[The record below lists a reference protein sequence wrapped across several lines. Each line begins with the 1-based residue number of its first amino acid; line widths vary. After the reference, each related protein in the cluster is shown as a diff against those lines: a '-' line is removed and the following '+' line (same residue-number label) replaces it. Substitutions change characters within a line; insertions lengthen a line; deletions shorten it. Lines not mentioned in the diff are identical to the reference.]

1 MLKNL
6 INSLKPYEREILAAA
21 ALARDLAKMECK
33 QSESA
38 SLKGADKFQSSAA
51 SVNLKDTENSG
62 GSTNFNDTEN
72 SSGGTGAV
80 RVTQTAQTQE
90 QKNAPM
96 IEIYGEDAAEF
107 IAFFFGALIAGFAP
121 VLLREPKFSGEFHLG
136 GDVKIP
142 NFAAAQNPNQCGPN
156 DLENISLH
164 GTEKSALKISSK
176 NAPQNHA
183 PCEQEAVSLHLLRAD
198 QKFYIKTSGSTGEA
212 KNIEKSLRDMVLEA
226 EFLVERFGLC
236 ASDRFLSGVSHQN
249 MFGLTFSIFVP
260 LLCGS
265 RTQKGGLNYPEI
277 ILAADLAGAVL
288 ISSPTVLGALC
299 EHADAANIAPLG
311 TIFSA
316 GAPLSPAIRDN
327 LRALSSA
334 RIVDI
339 YGSSETGVIAC
350 NEGAGLKKF
359 APVSVQIHT
368 DIDSCGATK
377 RNEVLPA
384 TADLEASSCGENSM
398 AEPKTHCADGQNT
411 DGQDANRSGEQASKF
426 NADVSDKT
434 SAGQKNSS
442 APSSATKHDDKF
454 AQEGELCDKFGAKQP
469 ADNFSQTGEFTIS
482 SPWCER
488 FESRDFGYV
497 RADEITLLG
506 RGDRTVK
513 INENRVSLDLL
524 EAKLRS
530 HEFIGEC
537 RIDLHPQRDRA
548 VALIKL
554 SERGEQAFRAG
565 GKKGVTDELKAFLK
579 PEFGAILRYF
589 KIASKLPFN
598 EQGKLSK
605 KDFLSALQRYEVP
618 VFDRSAEN
626 EFRAKVRASDFY
638 FDGHFARFAL
648 VPAFMQLR
656 FVLICAKAL
665 GYELDGTQKIE
676 NLKFK
681 NFIRPGDEI
690 LIKITEASGKLR
702 FEISNDK
709 VCASGR
715 ICL

>member
-6 INSLKPYEREILAAA
+6 INSLKPYECEILAAA
-21 ALARDLAKMECK
+21 ALARDLAKTGCK
-33 QSESA
+33 QSEAA
-38 SLKGADKFQSSAA
+38 SLKGANKPQSSAA
-51 SVNLKDTENSG
+51 NVNLKDAENSNR
-62 GSTNFNDTEN
+62 SANFNDAEN
-72 SSGGTGAV
+72 SIGGENTA
-80 RVTQTAQTQE
+80 RALQAAQTQE

-142 NFAAAQNPNQCGPN
+142 NLAAAQNLDEFYSH
-156 DLENISLH
+156 DLENISPH
-164 GTEKSALKISSK
+164 DTEKSAPKISSK

-277 ILAADLAGAVL
+277 ILAADLTGAVL

-316 GAPLSPAIRDN
+316 GAPLSPAIRDR
-327 LRALSSA
+327 LAALSNT

-359 APVSVQIHT
+359 APVSVQIRT
-368 DIDSCGATK
+368 DIDSCGTTK
-377 RNEVLPA
+377 REGKPF
-384 TADLEASSCGENSM
+384 DLVASSCGENSI
-398 AEPKTHCADGQNT
+398 AESKKRCVDGQNT
-411 DGQDANRSGEQASKF
+411 DGQNTNRLGEQASKF
-426 NADVSDKT
+426 NADASDKT
-434 SAGQKNSS
+434 AADQKNSS
-442 APSSATKHDDKF
+442 APSSVTKHDDKF
-454 AQEGELCDKFGAKQP
+454 TQESALCDKFTTKQP

-497 RADEITLLG
+497 CADEITLLG

-618 VFDRSAEN
+618 LFERSAEN
-626 EFRAKVRASDFY
+626 EFRAKVHASDFY
-638 FDGHFARFAL
+638 FDGHFARFPL

-690 LIKITEASGKLR
+690 SIKITEASGKLR

>member
-6 INSLKPYEREILAAA
+6 INSLKPYECEILAAV
-21 ALARDLAKMECK
+21 ALAHDLAKTGCK
-33 QSESA
+33 QSEA
-38 SLKGADKFQSSAA
+38 ANLKGADKLKNSAA
-51 SVNLKDTENSG
+51 SANLKDA
-62 GSTNFNDTEN
+62 EN
-72 SSGGTGAV
+72 SSGGADTA
-80 RVTQTAQTQE
+80 RILPLAQTQE

-142 NFAAAQNPNQCGPN
+142 NLAAAQNLDKFSPN
-156 DLENISLH
+156 DLESISPH
-164 GTEKSALKISSK
+164 DTEKSAPKISSK

-277 ILAADLAGAVL
+277 ILAVDLAGAVL

-316 GAPLSPAIRDN
+316 GAPLSSAIRDR
-327 LRALSSA
+327 LRALSNA

-359 APVSVQIHT
+359 APVSVQIRA
-368 DIDSCGATK
+368 DIDSCGAAK
-377 RNEVLPA
+377 REDKPF
-384 TADLEASSCGENSM
+384 DLAASSCDKNST
-398 AEPKTHCADGQNT
+398 AEPKTRCADGQNT
-411 DGQDANRSGEQASKF
+411 DGQDTSRLGEQASKF
-426 NADVSDKT
+426 NADASDKT
-434 SAGQKNSS
+434 ADDHKNSS
-442 APSSATKHDDKF
+442 APSTATKHDDKF
-454 AQEGELCDKFGAKQP
+454 TQDSELCDKFTTKQP
-469 ADNFSQTGEFTIS
+469 ADKSSQTGEFTIS

-497 RADEITLLG
+497 RADEIVLLG

-618 VFDRSAEN
+618 VFERSAEN
-626 EFRAKVRASDFY
+626 EFCAKVRASDFY
-638 FDGHFARFAL
+638 FDGHFARFPL

-681 NFIRPGDEI
+681 NFIHPGDEI
-690 LIKITEASGKLR
+690 SIKITEASGKLR

>member
-21 ALARDLAKMECK
+21 ALARDLAETRRK
-33 QSESA
+33 QDEA
-38 SLKGADKFQSSAA
+38 ANLKGADKSQSSAA
-51 SVNLKDTENSG
+51 SANLKGAENS
-62 GSTNFNDTEN
+62 SRSANFNDAEN
-72 SSGGTGAV
+72 SIGGADTA
-80 RVTQTAQTQE
+80 RILQLAQTQE
-90 QKNAPM
+90 QKRAPM

-121 VLLREPKFSGEFHLG
+121 VLLREPKFSGEFYLG

-142 NFAAAQNPNQCGPN
+142 NLATAQNLDELCFH

-164 GTEKSALKISSK
+164 DTEKSSPKISSK

-183 PCEQEAVSLHLLRAD
+183 PCEKEDISLHLLRAD

-212 KNIEKSLRDMVLEA
+212 KNIEKSLRDMVLEV

-299 EHADAANIAPLG
+299 EHADAANIAPLS

-359 APVSVQIHT
+359 APVSVQIRT
-368 DIDSCGATK
+368 DIDNCGAAK
-377 RNEVLPA
+377 CENKPFNLA
-384 TADLEASSCGENSM
+384 AGSCGENF
-398 AEPKTHCADGQNT
+398 AAKPKTSRV
-411 DGQDANRSGEQASKF
+411 DGQDINCSGELASKF

-434 SAGQKNSS
+434 ATDTENSS
-442 APSSATKHDDKF
+442 TPSSATKYDDKF
-454 AQEGELCDKFGAKQP
+454 TQTEELCDKFRAKRP
-469 ADNFSQTGEFTIS
+469 ADKFLQMGEFTIS
-482 SPWCER
+482 SPWCES

-565 GKKGVTDELKAFLK
+565 GKKGAMDELKTFLK

-589 KIASKLPFN
+589 KITSKLPFN

-605 KDFLSALQRYEVP
+605 KDFLSALQRYEMP
-618 VFDRSAEN
+618 VFERSAEN

-638 FDGHFARFAL
+638 FDGHFARFPL

-681 NFIRPGDEI
+681 NFIRPGDKI
-690 LIKITEASGKLR
+690 SIKITEASGKLR

>member
-21 ALARDLAKMECK
+21 ALARDLAKTGCK
-33 QSESA
+33 QSEA
-38 SLKGADKFQSSAA
+38 ANLKGADKLQSSAA
-51 SVNLKDTENSG
+51 NVNLKDAENSNR
-62 GSTNFNDTEN
+62 SANLNDAEN
-72 SSGGTGAV
+72 SSGGTDTAHAMQT
-80 RVTQTAQTQE
+80 TQAQE
-90 QKNAPM
+90 QKSASM

-107 IAFFFGALIAGFAP
+107 IAFFFGAMIAGFAP
-121 VLLREPKFSGEFHLG
+121 VLLREPKFSGKFHLG

-142 NFAAAQNPNQCGPN
+142 NLAAAQNSDKFSPH
-156 DLENISLH
+156 DLENISSRDT
-164 GTEKSALKISSK
+164 GKSTPKISSK
-176 NAPQNHA
+176 NAPQNHV

-299 EHADAANIAPLG
+299 EHADAANIVSLG

-316 GAPLSPAIRDN
+316 GAPLSPAIRDR
-327 LRALSSA
+327 LRALSNA

-359 APVSVQIHT
+359 APVSVQIRT
-368 DIDSCGATK
+368 DIDSGVAK
-377 RNEVLPA
+377 REDKPFDH
-384 TADLEASSCGENSM
+384 TDLKANSCGENSM
-398 AEPKTHCADGQNT
+398 AESKKRCVDGQNT
-411 DGQDANRSGEQASKF
+411 DGQDTSRSGEQASKF
-426 NADVSDKT
+426 NADASDET
-434 SAGQKNSS
+434 AASQKNSS
-442 APSSATKHDDKF
+442 APIAATKHNDKF
-454 AQEGELCDKFGAKQP
+454 AQTDGLCDKFRAKQS
-469 ADNFSQTGEFTIS
+469 ADKFSQTGEFTIS

-618 VFDRSAEN
+618 LFERSAEN

-656 FVLICAKAL
+656 FVMICAKAL

-676 NLKFK
+676 NLKFT
-681 NFIRPGDEI
+681 NFIRPGNEI

>member
-21 ALARDLAKMECK
+21 ALARDLAKTGCK
-33 QSESA
+33 QGEAA
-38 SLKGADKFQSSAA
+38 SLKGSDKLQSSAA
-51 SVNLKDTENSG
+51 NVNLKDAENSNR
-62 GSTNFNDTEN
+62 SANFNSAKN
-72 SSGGTGAV
+72 SSGGADTAHAP
-80 RVTQTAQTQE
+80 QAAQTQE
-90 QKNAPM
+90 QKRAPM

-107 IAFFFGALIAGFAP
+107 IAFFFGTLIAGFAP

-142 NFAAAQNPNQCGPN
+142 NLAAAQNLDEFSPH
-156 DLENISLH
+156 DLEKISPH
-164 GTEKSALKISSK
+164 GTEKSAPKISSK
-176 NAPQNHA
+176 NAPQNHT
-183 PCEQEAVSLHLLRAD
+183 PCEKEAISLHLLRAD
-198 QKFYIKTSGSTGEA
+198 QNFYIKTSGSTGEA

-226 EFLVERFGLC
+226 EFLVERFGLR

-299 EHADAANIAPLG
+299 EHADAANIASLN

-327 LRALSSA
+327 LRALSNA

-359 APVSVQIHT
+359 APVSVQIRT
-368 DIDSCGATK
+368 DIDSSATK
-377 RNEVLPA
+377 REDKPFDPA
-384 TADLEASSCGENSM
+384 ASSCSENSA
-398 AEPKTHCADGQNT
+398 AESKKRCADRQNA
-411 DGQDANRSGEQASKF
+411 DGQDANRSGEQTSKF

-434 SAGQKNSS
+434 ADDQENSS
-442 APSSATKHDDKF
+442 TPNSATKHDDKF
-454 AQEGELCDKFGAKQP
+454 TQESGLCDKFTTKQP
-469 ADNFSQTGEFTIS
+469 ACKSSQTGEFTIS

-530 HEFIGEC
+530 HDFIGEC

-554 SERGEQAFRAG
+554 SDRGEQAFRAD
-565 GKKGVTDELKAFLK
+565 GKKGVTDELKTFLK

-618 VFDRSAEN
+618 VFEQSAEN

-638 FDGHFARFAL
+638 FDGHFARFPL

-690 LIKITEASGKLR
+690 SIKITEASGKLR

>member
-6 INSLKPYEREILAAA
+6 INSLKPYDREILAAA
-21 ALARDLAKMECK
+21 TIARDLAKTGCK
-33 QSESA
+33 QSKAA
-38 SLKGADKFQSSAA
+38 SLQGADNSSRSA
-51 SVNLKDTENSG
+51 
-62 GSTNFNDTEN
+62 NFNEAEN
-72 SSGGTGAV
+72 SSGGTDTAHAA
-80 RVTQTAQTQE
+80 QTTQTQE
-90 QKNAPM
+90 QKSTPM

-107 IAFFFGALIAGFAP
+107 IAFFFGAMIAGFAP

-142 NFAAAQNPNQCGPN
+142 NLAAAQNLDKFDPH
-156 DLENISLH
+156 DLENISSRD
-164 GTEKSALKISSK
+164 TEKSAPKISSK
-176 NAPQNHA
+176 NVPQNHA
-183 PCEQEAVSLHLLRAD
+183 PREQEPVSLHLLRAD

-277 ILAADLAGAVL
+277 ILAADLASAVL

-299 EHADAANIAPLG
+299 EHADAANIAPLS

-359 APVSVQIHT
+359 APVSVQIRA
-368 DIDSCGATK
+368 DIDSGG
-377 RNEVLPA
+377 PA
-384 TADLEASSCGENSM
+384 KCESKPFDPEASSCGENSTVK
-398 AEPKTHCADGQNT
+398 PKTSRADE
-411 DGQDANRSGEQASKF
+411 QDIIRLGEQASKF
-426 NADVSDKT
+426 NADVSDET
-434 SAGQKNSS
+434 AAGQKNSP
-442 APSSATKHDDKF
+442 ALSSATKHDDKF
-454 AQEGELCDKFGAKQP
+454 AQSDGLCDKFRAKRP
-469 ADNFSQTGEFTIS
+469 ADQFSQTGEFTIS

-497 RADEITLLG
+497 CADEITLLG

-554 SERGEQAFRAG
+554 SERGEHAFRAG

-618 VFDRSAEN
+618 VFERSAEN

-665 GYELDGTQKIE
+665 GYELDGMQKIE
-676 NLKFK
+676 NLKFT

-690 LIKITEASGKLR
+690 SIKITEASGKLR

>member
-6 INSLKPYEREILAAA
+6 INSLKPYECEILAAA
-21 ALARDLAKMECK
+21 ALARDLAKTRCK
-33 QSESA
+33 QSEAA
-38 SLKGADKFQSSAA
+38 SLKGAGKPQSSAA
-51 SVNLKDTENSG
+51 SVNLKG
-62 GSTNFNDTEN
+62 AEN
-72 SSGGTGAV
+72 SSRSANLNDAENPSGSTDAAYAL
-80 RVTQTAQTQE
+80 QTAQTQE

-107 IAFFFGALIAGFAP
+107 IAFFFGAMIAGFAP

-136 GDVKIP
+136 GDVKIS
-142 NFAAAQNPNQCGPN
+142 NLAAARNLDEFCSH
-156 DLENISLH
+156 DLENISSRD
-164 GTEKSALKISSK
+164 TVKSAPKISSK

-183 PCEQEAVSLHLLRAD
+183 PCEQEAISLHLLRAD

-265 RTQKGGLNYPEI
+265 RTQKGGLNCPEI

-299 EHADAANIAPLG
+299 EHADAANIAPLS

-316 GAPLSPAIRDN
+316 GAPLSPAIRDR
-327 LRALSSA
+327 LAALSSA

-359 APVSVQIHT
+359 APVSVQIRA
-368 DIDSCGATK
+368 DIDSGSAAKCENK
-377 RNEVLPA
+377 PFDPA
-384 TADLEASSCGENSM
+384 ASSCGQNST
-398 AEPKTHCADGQNT
+398 AKPKTSRV
-411 DGQDANRSGEQASKF
+411 DGQDTNRLGKQASKF

-434 SAGQKNSS
+434 ATDTENSS

-454 AQEGELCDKFGAKQP
+454 AQTEGLCDKFGAKQLS
-469 ADNFSQTGEFTIS
+469 DKFSQTGEFTIS

-618 VFDRSAEN
+618 VFEQSAEN

-638 FDGHFARFAL
+638 FDGHFAKFAL

-665 GYELDGTQKIE
+665 GYELDGMQKIE

-690 LIKITEASGKLR
+690 SIKITEASGKLR

>member
-6 INSLKPYEREILAAA
+6 INSLQPYEREILAAA
-21 ALARDLAKMECK
+21 ALTRNLAETRCE
-33 QSESA
+33 QSEA
-38 SLKGADKFQSSAA
+38 ANLKGADKLQSSAA
-51 SVNLKDTENSG
+51 SVNLKDA
-62 GSTNFNDTEN
+62 EN
-72 SSGGTGAV
+72 SSGDAGAA
-80 RVTQTAQTQE
+80 RALQAAQTQE
-90 QKNAPM
+90 QKHMPM

-142 NFAAAQNPNQCGPN
+142 NLAAAQNLDKFGPH
-156 DLENISLH
+156 DLENISPP
-164 GTEKSALKISSK
+164 GTEKSAPKISSK

-183 PCEQEAVSLHLLRAD
+183 PCEQEAVVSLHLLRAD

-212 KNIEKSLRDMVLEA
+212 KNIEKSLHDMVLEA
-226 EFLVERFGLC
+226 EFLVERFSLR

-265 RTQKGGLNYPEI
+265 RTQRGGLNYPEI

-327 LRALSSA
+327 LRALSNA

-359 APVSVQIHT
+359 APVSVQIRA
-368 DIDSCGATK
+368 DIDSGATK
-377 RNEVLPA
+377 RNGILPA
-384 TADLEASSCGENSM
+384 TADPAASSCGENSM
-398 AEPKTHCADGQNT
+398 AESKTSCAGEQNA

-434 SAGQKNSS
+434 AASQKNSS

-454 AQEGELCDKFGAKQP
+454 TQAEGLCDKFTTKQP
-469 ADNFSQTGEFTIS
+469 SDKFSQTGEFTIS

-537 RIDLHPQRDRA
+537 RIDLHPQRNRA

-618 VFDRSAEN
+618 VFELSAEN

-690 LIKITEASGKLR
+690 SIKITEASGKLR

>member
-6 INSLKPYEREILAAA
+6 INSLKPYECEILAAA
-21 ALARDLAKMECK
+21 AFAHDLAKTGCK
-33 QSESA
+33 QSEAA
-38 SLKGADKFQSSAA
+38 SLKGANKPQSSAA
-51 SVNLKDTENSG
+51 NVNLKG
-62 GSTNFNDTEN
+62 AEN
-72 SSGGTGAV
+72 SSRSANSNGAKNFSGGADTA
-80 RVTQTAQTQE
+80 RAMQAAQTQE

-107 IAFFFGALIAGFAP
+107 IAFFFGAMIAGFAP
-121 VLLREPKFSGEFHLG
+121 VLLREPKFSSEFHLG

-142 NFAAAQNPNQCGPN
+142 NLAATRNLDEFSHH
-156 DLENISLH
+156 DLENISSRD
-164 GTEKSALKISSK
+164 TEKSALKISSK

-183 PCEQEAVSLHLLRAD
+183 PCEQEAISLHLLRAD

-226 EFLVERFGLC
+226 EFLVERFGLR

-316 GAPLSPAIRDN
+316 GAPLSSAIRDR
-327 LRALSSA
+327 LAALSNA

-359 APVSVQIHT
+359 APVSVQIRA
-368 DIDSCGATK
+368 DIDSGSAAKCENK
-377 RNEVLPA
+377 PF
-384 TADLEASSCGENSM
+384 DLVASSCGGNS
-398 AEPKTHCADGQNT
+398 AAKPKTRCA

-426 NADVSDKT
+426 NTDVSDKT
-434 SAGQKNSS
+434 ATGHKNSS
-442 APSSATKHDDKF
+442 TPNSATKHDDKF
-454 AQEGELCDKFGAKQP
+454 AQTEGLCDKFGAKQLS
-469 ADNFSQTGEFTIS
+469 DNFSQTGEFTIS

-497 RADEITLLG
+497 CADEITLLG

-618 VFDRSAEN
+618 LFERSAEN

-665 GYELDGTQKIE
+665 GYELDGMQKIE

-690 LIKITEASGKLR
+690 SIKITEASGKLR

>member
-21 ALARDLAKMECK
+21 ALARDLAKTECK
-33 QSESA
+33 QSETV
-38 SLKGADKFQSSAA
+38 SLKGADKSQSSAA
-51 SVNLKDTENSG
+51 SVNLKSAENS
-62 GSTNFNDTEN
+62 SKSANLNDAEN
-72 SSGGTGAV
+72 SSGGTDATHA
-80 RVTQTAQTQE
+80 TQTAQTQE

-107 IAFFFGALIAGFAP
+107 IAFFFGAMIAGFVP

-142 NFAAAQNPNQCGPN
+142 NLAAAQNLEKFSPN
-156 DLENISLH
+156 DLESISPRDT
-164 GTEKSALKISSK
+164 GKSAPKISSK

-260 LLCGS
+260 LICGS

-350 NEGAGLKKF
+350 NEGARLKKF
-359 APVSVQIHT
+359 APVSVQIRT

-377 RNEVLPA
+377 RENKPFDPA
-384 TADLEASSCGENSM
+384 ASSCGKNSI
-398 AEPKTHCADGQNT
+398 AESKKRCVDGQNT
-411 DGQDANRSGEQASKF
+411 DGQDTNRSGELASKF
-426 NADVSDKT
+426 NADAGDKT
-434 SAGQKNSS
+434 ATDTENSS

-469 ADNFSQTGEFTIS
+469 ADKFSQTGEFTIS

-618 VFDRSAEN
+618 VFEQSAEN
-626 EFRAKVRASDFY
+626 EFCAKVRASDFY
-638 FDGHFARFAL
+638 FDGHFARFPL

>member
-21 ALARDLAKMECK
+21 ALARDLAKTGCK
-33 QSESA
+33 QSEA
-38 SLKGADKFQSSAA
+38 ANLKGADKLQSSAA
-51 SVNLKDTENSG
+51 NVNLKYAENSG
-62 GSTNFNDTEN
+62 GG
-72 SSGGTGAV
+72 SGAA
-80 RVTQTAQTQE
+80 RALQAAQE
-90 QKNAPM
+90 QKRAPM

-121 VLLREPKFSGEFHLG
+121 VLLREPKFSGKFHLG
-136 GDVKIP
+136 GDVKIS
-142 NFAAAQNPNQCGPN
+142 NLAAAQNLDKFSPH
-156 DLENISLH
+156 DLEKISSRD
-164 GTEKSALKISSK
+164 TEKSALKISSK

-183 PCEQEAVSLHLLRAD
+183 PCEKEAISLHLLRAD

-226 EFLVERFGLC
+226 EFLVERFGLR

-299 EHADAANIAPLG
+299 EHADAANIAPLS

-316 GAPLSPAIRDN
+316 GAPLSPAIRDR
-327 LRALSSA
+327 LAALSSA

-350 NEGAGLKKF
+350 NECTGRKKF
-359 APVSVQIHT
+359 APVSVQIRT
-368 DIDSCGATK
+368 DIDSNGAEK
-377 RNEVLPA
+377 REGKPF
-384 TADLEASSCGENSM
+384 DLAASSCGENFATKS
-398 AEPKTHCADGQNT
+398 KTNRVGEQNADGQDT
-411 DGQDANRSGEQASKF
+411 NRSDEQVSKF
-426 NADVSDKT
+426 NADAVDKT
-434 SAGQKNSS
+434 ATDTENSS
-442 APSSATKHDDKF
+442 VPSSATKHDDKF
-454 AQEGELCDKFGAKQP
+454 TQESALCDKFTTKQP

-497 RADEITLLG
+497 CADEITLLG

-554 SERGEQAFRAG
+554 SECGEQAFRAG

-589 KIASKLPFN
+589 KITSKLPFN

-618 VFDRSAEN
+618 VFERSAEN

-665 GYELDGTQKIE
+665 GYELDGMQKIE

-690 LIKITEASGKLR
+690 SIKITEASGKLR

>member
-6 INSLKPYEREILAAA
+6 INSLKPYEHEIIAAA
-21 ALARDLAKMECK
+21 ALARDLVKTGCK
-33 QSESA
+33 QNESA

-51 SVNLKDTENSG
+51 SVNLKGAENS
-62 GSTNFNDTEN
+62 SRSANFNDAEN
-72 SSGGTGAV
+72 SSGGSDTAHA
-80 RVTQTAQTQE
+80 TQTAQTQE
-90 QKNAPM
+90 QKRAPM

-107 IAFFFGALIAGFAP
+107 IAFFFGALIADFAP

-136 GDVKIP
+136 GDVKIS
-142 NFAAAQNPNQCGPN
+142 NLATAQNLDEFCSH
-156 DLENISLH
+156 DLENISSRN
-164 GTEKSALKISSK
+164 TVKSSPKISSK

-183 PCEQEAVSLHLLRAD
+183 PCEQEAVSLYLLRAD

-288 ISSPTVLGALC
+288 ISSPTVLGVLC
-299 EHADAANIAPLG
+299 EHADAANIAPLS

-316 GAPLSPAIRDN
+316 GAPLSPAIRDR
-327 LRALSSA
+327 LRALSNA
-334 RIVDI
+334 RIIDI

-359 APVSVQIHT
+359 APVSVQIRT
-368 DIDSCGATK
+368 DIDSGSAEK
-377 RNEVLPA
+377 RESKPFNPA
-384 TADLEASSCGENSM
+384 AGSCGENF
-398 AEPKTHCADGQNT
+398 AAKPKTSRMDGQNT
-411 DGQDANRSGEQASKF
+411 DGQDTNCSGERASKF

-434 SAGQKNSS
+434 AAGQENSS
-442 APSSATKHDDKF
+442 EPSSATKHDDKF
-454 AQEGELCDKFGAKQP
+454 AQVEGLCDKFRAKQP

-537 RIDLHPQRDRA
+537 RIDLHSQRNRA

-554 SERGEQAFRAG
+554 SKRGEQAFRTG
-565 GKKGVTDELKAFLK
+565 GKKGVTDELKAFLR

-605 KDFLSALQRYEVP
+605 KEFLSALQRYEVP
-618 VFDRSAEN
+618 VFKRNAEN

-648 VPAFMQLR
+648 MPAFMQLR

-690 LIKITEASGKLR
+690 SIKITEASGKLR

>member
-21 ALARDLAKMECK
+21 ALARDLAETRCK
-33 QSESA
+33 QSEA
-38 SLKGADKFQSSAA
+38 ANLKGADKLQSSAA
-51 SVNLKDTENSG
+51 NVNLKDAENSG
-62 GSTNFNDTEN
+62 GSTNFNDAEN
-72 SSGGTGAV
+72 SSGGSDAAHAP
-80 RVTQTAQTQE
+80 QTAQMQE

-142 NFAAAQNPNQCGPN
+142 NLAAAQSPNERSPN
-156 DLENISLH
+156 DLENISPH
-164 GTEKSALKISSK
+164 DTGKSALKISSK

-226 EFLVERFGLC
+226 EFLVERFSLC

-316 GAPLSPAIRDN
+316 GAPLSPAIRDR
-327 LRALSSA
+327 LAALSNA

-359 APVSVQIHT
+359 APVSVQIRT
-368 DIDSCGATK
+368 DIDSGATK
-377 RNEVLPA
+377 RNGILPA
-384 TADLEASSCGENSM
+384 TADLKASSCGENSA
-398 AEPKTHCADGQNT
+398 AEPKTRCAGEQNADGQDT
-411 DGQDANRSGEQASKF
+411 SLASKQASKF
-426 NADVSDKT
+426 NADISDKT
-434 SAGQKNSS
+434 ATDTENSS
-442 APSSATKHDDKF
+442 APNSATKHDDKF
-454 AQEGELCDKFGAKQP
+454 TRESGLCDKFRAKRP
-469 ADNFSQTGEFTIS
+469 ACKFSQTGEFTIS

-554 SERGEQAFRAG
+554 SECGEQAFRAG

-618 VFDRSAEN
+618 LFEQSAEN

-638 FDGHFARFAL
+638 FDGHFARFPL

-665 GYELDGTQKIE
+665 GYELDGMQKIE

-690 LIKITEASGKLR
+690 SIKITEASGKLR

>member
-6 INSLKPYEREILAAA
+6 INSLKPYEREIFATA
-21 ALARDLAKMECK
+21 ALARDLAETRRK
-33 QSESA
+33 QDEA
-38 SLKGADKFQSSAA
+38 ANLKGA
-51 SVNLKDTENSG
+51 ENSNR
-62 GSTNFNDTEN
+62 SANFNDAEN
-72 SSGGTGAV
+72 SSGGSDAA
-80 RVTQTAQTQE
+80 RALQAAQTQE
-90 QKNAPM
+90 QKRASM

-121 VLLREPKFSGEFHLG
+121 VLLREPKFSGKFHLG

-142 NFAAAQNPNQCGPN
+142 NLAAVQSPNERSPH
-156 DLENISLH
+156 DLEKISLH
-164 GTEKSALKISSK
+164 DTEKSVPKISSK

-183 PCEQEAVSLHLLRAD
+183 PCEQEAISLHLLRAD

-212 KNIEKSLRDMVLEA
+212 KNIEKSLRDIVLEA

-299 EHADAANIAPLG
+299 EHADAANIAPLS

-316 GAPLSPAIRDN
+316 GAPLSPVIRDR
-327 LRALSSA
+327 LAALSSA

-359 APVSVQIHT
+359 APVSVQIRT
-368 DIDSCGATK
+368 DIDSCGTTK
-377 RNEVLPA
+377 REGEPF
-384 TADLEASSCGENSM
+384 DLAASSCGENST
-398 AEPKTHCADGQNT
+398 AEPKTRCAGEQNADGQDT
-411 DGQDANRSGEQASKF
+411 NRSGKQASKF
-426 NADVSDKT
+426 NAGPNDETAAS
-434 SAGQKNSS
+434 QENSP
-442 APSSATKHDDKF
+442 APIAAIKHDDKF
-454 AQEGELCDKFGAKQP
+454 TQTEELYNKFTAKRP
-469 ADNFSQTGEFTIS
+469 ADKFSQTGEFTIS

-618 VFDRSAEN
+618 VFERSAEN

-638 FDGHFARFAL
+638 FDGHFARFPL

-690 LIKITEASGKLR
+690 SIKITEASGKLR

>member
-6 INSLKPYEREILAAA
+6 INSLKPYEREIFATA
-21 ALARDLAKMECK
+21 ALARDLAETRRK
-33 QSESA
+33 QDEA
-38 SLKGADKFQSSAA
+38 ANLKGA
-51 SVNLKDTENSG
+51 ENSNR
-62 GSTNFNDTEN
+62 SANFNDAEN
-72 SSGGTGAV
+72 SSGGSDAA
-80 RVTQTAQTQE
+80 RALQAAQTQE
-90 QKNAPM
+90 QKRASM

-121 VLLREPKFSGEFHLG
+121 VLLREPKFSGKFHLG

-142 NFAAAQNPNQCGPN
+142 NLAAVQSPNERSPH
-156 DLENISLH
+156 DLEKISLH
-164 GTEKSALKISSK
+164 DTEKSVPKISSK

-183 PCEQEAVSLHLLRAD
+183 PCEQEAISLHLLRAD

-299 EHADAANIAPLG
+299 EHADAANIAPLS

-316 GAPLSPAIRDN
+316 GAPLSPVIRDR
-327 LRALSSA
+327 LAALSSA

-359 APVSVQIHT
+359 APVSVQIRT
-368 DIDSCGATK
+368 DIDSCGTTK
-377 RNEVLPA
+377 REGEPF
-384 TADLEASSCGENSM
+384 DLAASSCGENST
-398 AEPKTHCADGQNT
+398 AEPKTRCAGEQNADGQDT
-411 DGQDANRSGEQASKF
+411 NRSGKQASKF
-426 NADVSDKT
+426 NAGPNDETAAS
-434 SAGQKNSS
+434 QENSP
-442 APSSATKHDDKF
+442 APIAAIKHDDKF
-454 AQEGELCDKFGAKQP
+454 TQTEELYNKFTAKRP
-469 ADNFSQTGEFTIS
+469 ADKFSQTGEFTIS

-618 VFDRSAEN
+618 VFERSAEN

-638 FDGHFARFAL
+638 FDGHFARFPL

-690 LIKITEASGKLR
+690 SIKITEASGKLR

>member
-6 INSLKPYEREILAAA
+6 INSLKPYEREIFAAA
-21 ALARDLAKMECK
+21 ALARDLAKMGCK
-33 QSESA
+33 QSETA
-38 SLKGADKFQSSAA
+38 SLKGAGKPQSGAA
-51 SVNLKDTENSG
+51 SVNLKGTENS
-62 GSTNFNDTEN
+62 SRSANLNDAEN
-72 SSGGTGAV
+72 SSGGTDATHA
-80 RVTQTAQTQE
+80 TQTAQTQE

-107 IAFFFGALIAGFAP
+107 IAFFFGAMIAGFAP

-136 GDVKIP
+136 GDVKIS
-142 NFAAAQNPNQCGPN
+142 NLAAAQNLDKFSLH
-156 DLENISLH
+156 DLESISSH
-164 GTEKSALKISSK
+164 DTGKSAPKISSK
-176 NAPQNHA
+176 HAPQNHA
-183 PCEQEAVSLHLLRAD
+183 PCEQETVSLHLLRAD

-226 EFLVERFGLC
+226 GFLIERFGLC

-249 MFGLTFSIFVP
+249 MFGFTFSIFVP

-265 RTQKGGLNYPEI
+265 HTQKGGLNYPEI

-299 EHADAANIAPLG
+299 EHADAANIAPLS

-316 GAPLSPAIRDN
+316 GTPLSPAIRDR
-327 LRALSSA
+327 LAALSSA

-359 APVSVQIHT
+359 APVSVQIRT
-368 DIDSCGATK
+368 DIDSNCAEK
-377 RNEVLPA
+377 RESKLFDPA
-384 TADLEASSCGENSM
+384 ASSCGENFVAKS
-398 AEPKTHCADGQNT
+398 KTSRV
-411 DGQDANRSGEQASKF
+411 DGQDTNCLGERASKF
-426 NADVSDKT
+426 NADASDKT
-434 SAGQKNSS
+434 AAGQKNSS
-442 APSSATKHDDKF
+442 ALIAATKYDDKF
-454 AQEGELCDKFGAKQP
+454 A
-469 ADNFSQTGEFTIS
+469 QTGEFTIS

-554 SERGEQAFRAG
+554 SERGEQAFRAI

-618 VFDRSAEN
+618 VFEQSAEN

-638 FDGHFARFAL
+638 FDGHFARFPL

-690 LIKITEASGKLR
+690 SIKITEASGKLR